1 MKKIFFMAL
10 AAIALGACNSEP
22 KFKVEGEVSGADGKM
37 LYLEAS
43 ALEGIVPLDSV
54 KLKGDGSFHFKQV
67 RPVSPEFYRLR
78 VPLVYRYR
86 IFAEHPFSGARHLI
100 PILPLPIR
108 SKVLRT
114 ARR

>member
-1 MKKIFFMAL
+1 MAL

-54 KLKGDGSFHFKQV
+54 KLEGMALSTSSRYV
-67 RPVSPEFYRLR
+67 RCLR
-78 VPLVYRYR
+78 NFTVC
-86 IFAEHPFSGARHLI
+86 G
-100 PILPLPIR
+100 
-108 SKVLRT
+108 
-114 ARR
+114 

>member
-54 KLKGDGSFHFKQV
+54 KLEGDGSSTSSRYV
-67 RPVSPEFYRLR
+67 RCLR
-78 VPLVYRYR
+78 NFTVC
-86 IFAEHPFSGARHLI
+86 G
-100 PILPLPIR
+100 
-108 SKVLRT
+108 
-114 ARR
+114 

>member
-1 MKKIFFMAL
+1 MAL

-54 KLKGDGSFHFKQV
+54 KLEGGWLFPLQAGTSG
-67 RPVSPEFYRLR
+67 VS
-78 VPLVYRYR
+78 
-86 IFAEHPFSGARHLI
+86 G
-100 PILPLPIR
+100 ILP
-108 SKVLRT
+108 S
-114 ARR
+114 AGRRQGY

>member
-43 ALEGIVPLDSV
+43 ALEGIVRNFCKTNAFLYC
-54 KLKGDGSFHFKQV
+54 KG
-67 RPVSPEFYRLR
+67 
-78 VPLVYRYR
+78 
-86 IFAEHPFSGARHLI
+86 
-100 PILPLPIR
+100 
-108 SKVLRT
+108 T
-114 ARR
+114 

>member
-54 KLKGDGSFHFKQV
+54 KLEGDGSFHFKQV

-78 VPLVYRYR
+78 VDDKVINFSVDSTETVFGKGTLYRFRHCLYSGR
-86 IFAEHPFSGARHLI
+86 FSE
-100 PILPLPIR
+100 
-108 SKVLRT
+108 
-114 ARR
+114 